1 MDAEERKAEKLA
13 RKAEERQWTKQ
24 SKNLLVGHLEISN
37 GIMPGPLGIEP
48 KGAKGAL
55 VINIH
60 RLQQELVEDAR
71 LQGEEGIANMKKEL
85 EARKLLDEIE
95 NSYHEKYEAGL
106 RKLRDD
112 LRLAALADAN
122 EQTVDTLGEILR
134 CLDQSL
140 AKASP
145 EVKRKTA
152 ESLSTKFGVSL
163 AGSVD
168 VQETLAEVETPDKKK
183 HPRDSPDHAD
193 ESQTKK
199 NKGSENNDVVSDS
212 DDEGAD
218 GADAEKTENEIDTSS
233 ENMNAEPTA
242 KETVTEHE
250 DEVSSKRINDEPSAK
265 ETEVKDDSS
274 SDETKQEPSAEDNK
288 PNPANDSSNKM
299 PDNAIIAAFNATT
312 STPEVHATTANDSV
326 HGSPKLL
333 AAPTELQQVLA
344 QSTENHAPSTS
355 TTTTTTVT
363 TTSTTTTTK
372 TVTTSTGEVPPTS
385 SLP

>member
-60 RLQQELVEDAR
+60 RLQQELIEDTR

-112 LRLAALADAN
+112 LRLAALADAD

-134 CLDQSL
+134 CLDKSL

-163 AGSVD
+163 ACSVD
-168 VQETLAEVETPDKKK
+168 VQEILAEVKTPGKKK
-183 HPRDSPDHAD
+183 HPRDSPDNA
-193 ESQTKK
+193 EEPQAKR
-199 NKGSENNDVVSDS
+199 NKGSENSDGASDS
-212 DDEGAD
+212 DDEEAD
-218 GADAEKTENEIDTSS
+218 GAEAEKPENDGSS
-233 ENMNAEPTA
+233 EKMNVEPSA

-250 DEVSSKRINDEPSAK
+250 DENEASSERINNKSSAK
-265 ETEVKDDSS
+265 ETEIKDDSS
-274 SDETKQEPSAEDNK
+274 SDKTKQEPSAEDNK

-299 PDNAIIAAFNATT
+299 SDNAIIAASNATT
-312 STPEVHATTANDSV
+312 STPEVHATTTNESV
-326 HGSPKLL
+326 HGPPKPL
-333 AAPTELQQVLA
+333 AAPSELQPVLA
-344 QSTENHAPSTS
+344 QSTEKHAPSTS

-363 TTSTTTTTK
+363 TTSTTTTKT
-372 TVTTSTGEVPPTS
+372 TVTTSTGEVSPTP